1 MPAAHTALI
10 IGGGI
15 AGPVAATA
23 LTMAGVDAGVYEAR
37 PADPAS
43 ASGIG
48 GSLALEPNGLSALRI
63 VGADNAVRAEA
74 IPITRS
80 IMSIASKPG
89 REVPAPQGLEPRQL
103 IDRGALHRIL
113 ADRAEH
119 VGVRIQHGKKLI
131 RVDEAP
137 NSVTAHFA
145 DGSRA
150 SADVLVGADGV
161 HSTVR
166 RLIDPN
172 APSARYLGLL
182 GFEGLADDA
191 ADTAALGPGTMTFAF
206 GRRAYYLYWKRPDG
220 RIGWGANLPSPQY
233 LSLKEARAAPADEW
247 LHTLRAAYA
256 ADVPGA
262 RLAAETTSETLQAV
276 GALHI
281 MPPVPHWHRGRM
293 VLVGDAVHA
302 PSNSTGQGAS
312 LAMESAIALARCL
325 RDLPDVPSAF
335 DAYERLRRPRVET
348 IAARGAKI
356 GRAKAPGPIAQR
368 MMRLLLPVMYNTMN
382 LERTMAVEQR
392 YTIDWD
398 SPVEH
403 ELNAE
408 ISGETVS

>member
-1 MPAAHTALI
+1 MPAAQTALVV
-10 IGGGI
+10 GGGI

-23 LTMAGVDAGVYEAR
+23 LTMAGIDATVYEAR

-48 GSLALEPNGLSALRI
+48 GSLALEPNGLAALHI
-63 VGADNAVRAEA
+63 VGADDDVRAAA

-80 IMSIASKPG
+80 VMSIASKPG
-89 REVPAPQGLEPRQL
+89 RAVPAPQGLPPRQL

-113 ADRAEH
+113 RNRAERA
-119 VGVRIQHGKKLI
+119 GVRIQHGKKLI
-131 RVDEAP
+131 RVDEDP
-137 NSVTAHFA
+137 HGVTAHFA
-145 DGSRA
+145 DGSSA
-150 SADVLVGADGV
+150 SADVLIGADGV

-166 RLIDPN
+166 QLIDLN
-172 APSARYLGLL
+172 APSARYLNML
-182 GFEGLADDA
+182 GFEGLAGDA
-191 ADTAALGPGTMTFAF
+191 ADTAELEPGTMTFAF
-206 GRRAYYLYWKRPDG
+206 GRCAYYLYWKRPDG

-233 LSLKEARAAPADEW
+233 FSLKEARAVPADEW
-247 LHTLRAAYA
+247 LRTLRNTYA
-256 ADVPGA
+256 DDVPGA

-293 VLVGDAVHA
+293 VLIGDAVHA

-312 LAMESAIALARCL
+312 LAMESAIQLARCL
-325 RDLPDVPSAF
+325 RDLTDVPSAF

-368 MMRLLLPVMYNTMN
+368 MMRLILPVMFRTTK
-382 LERTMAVEQR
+382 LEKTLAAEQR
-392 YTIDWD
+392 YVIDWD
-398 SPVEH
+398 SPVER
-403 ELNAE
+403 ELNAQF
-408 ISGETVS
+408 SGETVS

>member
-23 LTMAGVDAGVYEAR
+23 LTMAGIDAGVYEAR

-43 ASGIG
+43 ANGIG
-48 GSLALEPNGLSALRI
+48 GSLALEPNGLAALHI
-63 VGADNAVRAEA
+63 VNAADDVRAAA

-80 IMSIASKPG
+80 IMSIGSKPG
-89 REVPAPQGLEPRQL
+89 RALPAPHGLPPRQL

-113 ADRAEH
+113 RNRAERA
-119 VGVRIQHGKKLI
+119 GVRIHHGKKLI

-137 NSVTAHFA
+137 DGVTAHFA
-145 DGSRA
+145 DASSA
-150 SADVLVGADGV
+150 SADVLIGADGV

-166 RLIDPN
+166 GLIDPN
-172 APSARYLGLL
+172 APGARYLKML
-182 GFEGLADDA
+182 GFEGLADDC
-191 ADTAALGPGTMTFAF
+191 ADTAELEPGTMTFAF

-233 LSLKEARAAPADEW
+233 FSLKEARAVPADEW
-247 LHTLRAAYA
+247 LRTLRTAYS

-293 VLVGDAVHA
+293 VLIGDAVHA

-312 LAMESAIALARCL
+312 LAMESALALARCL
-325 RDLPDVPSAF
+325 RDLTDVPSAF
-335 DAYERLRRPRVET
+335 DAYERLRRSRVET

-368 MMRLLLPVMYNTMN
+368 MMRLLLPVMFRTTS
-382 LERTMAVEQR
+382 LEKTLAAEQR
-392 YTIDWD
+392 YTIDWE
-398 SPVEH
+398 SPVER
-403 ELNAE
+403 ELNSQL
-408 ISGETVS
+408 SGETVS